1 VRFLYN
7 CKFQI
12 IKKIYFIDFFSA
24 VISKCQYPSGMPA
37 MRDRKQIKFYF
48 FKQAGTSCVIMP
60 AASYASYLSS
70 RGVQIAEFNIG
81 EKATCEAT
89 E

>member
-1 VRFLYN
+1 
-7 CKFQI
+7 
-12 IKKIYFIDFFSA
+12 
-24 VISKCQYPSGMPA
+24 MPA